1 MLHNVLGSDSITILL
16 LGKFVFF
23 SSGPFVNNTMIDI
36 IVSNVTFLIIYL
48 NSKNYV
54 WGEKTF
60 PLPLVLPLVLS

>member
-1 MLHNVLGSDSITILL
+1 
-16 LGKFVFF
+16 
-23 SSGPFVNNTMIDI
+23 MIDI

-54 WGEKTF
+54 WGGKTF

>member
-1 MLHNVLGSDSITILL
+1 
-16 LGKFVFF
+16 
-23 SSGPFVNNTMIDI
+23 MIDI

-54 WGEKTF
+54 WGGETF